1 MRMPRLAQH
10 DEPLDGAVLRLGSIE
25 LGVPAAG
32 EGPVKLEGVIG
43 LEQLQDRGGAGPLR
57 SCGLEGLVHS
67 DLRTSGRLVCRGFC
81 TPSRLGSLWPLGQIG
96 QRSDSRY
103 TA

>member
-1 MRMPRLAQH
+1 MPRLAQH

-57 SCGLEGLVHS
+57 SCRL
-67 DLRTSGRLVCRGFC
+67 GRLVRRSFC
-81 TPSRLGSLWPLGQIG
+81 APSRLGSLRPLGQIG

>member
-10 DEPLDGAVLRLGSIE
+10 DEPLDGAVLRLGSVE

-32 EGPVKLEGVIG
+32 EGPVELEGVIG
-43 LEQLQDRGGAGPLR
+43 LEQFQRWNGGPFR
-57 SCGLEGLVHS
+57 SCGLGGLVHS

-81 TPSRLGSLWPLGQIG
+81 TPSRLGSLRPLGQIG